1 MEEKKAKTTQK
12 IDVRF
17 LYILPSL
24 LALIFAITSFAYQF
38 GNQIVDLKNTC
49 YTIYLNTPENKT
61 SDEMIEELDGLLL
74 HYNISGF
81 TINLN
86 TQGAFIQNGEVQFD
100 DSIQIAFMDISKK
113 TVYAIAEEL
122 RETYG
127 VTIMIQESVVKV
139 SYL

>member
-1 MEEKKAKTTQK
+1 MEEKKSRILRN

-17 LYILPSL
+17 LYILPSF

-38 GNQIVDLKNTC
+38 GNEVVDLKNTC
-49 YTIYLNTPENKT
+49 YTIYLNTPEDKT
-61 SDEMIEELDGLLL
+61 VEEMIGELDEMLVKYD
-74 HYNISGF
+74 ISGF

-86 TQGAFIQNGEVQFD
+86 TQGAYITNGEIQLD
-100 DSIQIAFMDISKK
+100 NSLQIAFMDISRD
-113 TVYAIAEEL
+113 TVYVIAEAL

-127 VTIMIQESVVKV
+127 ETIMIQEYVVKV

>member
-1 MEEKKAKTTQK
+1 MTEKKRKALRN
-12 IDVRF
+12 IDVRL

-24 LALIFAITSFAYQF
+24 LALVIAFTAFAYQF
-38 GNQIVDLKNTC
+38 GNEIVDLKNTC
-49 YTIYLNTPENKT
+49 YTIYMNTPEDRAE
-61 SDEMIEELDGLLL
+61 DEMIEELDEMLVN
-74 HYNISGF
+74 YDISGF

-86 TQGAFIQNGEVQFD
+86 TQGAYVSDGKIQLDN
-100 DSIQIAFMDISKK
+100 SLQIAFMDIARD
-113 TVYAIAEEL
+113 TVYKIAEDL

>member
-61 SDEMIEELDGLLL
+61 SDEMIEELDELLV
-74 HYNISGF
+74 HYDISGF

-122 RETYG
+122 RATYG